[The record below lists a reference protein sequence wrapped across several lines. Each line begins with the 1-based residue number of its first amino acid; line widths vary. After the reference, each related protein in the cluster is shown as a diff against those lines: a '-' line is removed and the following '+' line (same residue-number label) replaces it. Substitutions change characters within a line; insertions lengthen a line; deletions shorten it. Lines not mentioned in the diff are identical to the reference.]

1 MKKVLWLTNIPS
13 PYRVS
18 FFNELGRD
26 CELTV
31 LFEKAFSEERDDMWK
46 EYECQNFTGIVLP
59 SKSVDVDKAF
69 SLQSFQ
75 YIRKFKKDIIVV
87 SNPATPTGVAA
98 ILYMQLCRIPYI
110 IESDGAFPMLKKGFK
125 EKLKCR
131 LYSKAK
137 ACFTTSEVGKKY
149 FMQYGVKSDNI
160 FKYPFTSLKETDIL
174 QLPSIEQK
182 SIFRKENAIK
192 EKVMIISV
200 GQFIQRKGYD
210 LLLEAANILDKNIG
224 FYIIGGQAPAE
235 YVEYCKAHH
244 LDNVHFHD
252 FMPPVELRR
261 WYMAADLFVLPT
273 REDIWGLVINEAL
286 ACGLPVVTTNR
297 CVAGL
302 EMVSEKNGKLV
313 EVGNAELLASAIKEI
328 LSSDIL
334 KQIPHNSRETAL
346 QYTIEKMS
354 ERHIELF
361 KMLY

>member
-1 MKKVLWLTNIPS
+1 MKRVLWLTNIPS

-18 FFNELGRD
+18 FFNVLGKLCD
-26 CELTV
+26 LTV
-31 LFEKAFSEERDDMWK
+31 LFEKAFSEERDNNWK
-46 EYECQNFTGIVLP
+46 NYHFNYFNGIVLKGR
-59 SKSVDVDKAF
+59 STGVDKAF

-160 FKYPFTSLKETDIL
+160 FKYSFTSLKETDIL